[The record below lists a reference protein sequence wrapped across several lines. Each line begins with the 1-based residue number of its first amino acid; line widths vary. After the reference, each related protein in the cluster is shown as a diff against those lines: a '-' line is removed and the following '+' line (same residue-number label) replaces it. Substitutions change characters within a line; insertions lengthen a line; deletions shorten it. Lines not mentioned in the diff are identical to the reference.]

1 MKKLK
6 KIKSV
11 AMQMDDDFG
20 MTLTATDS
28 ELTQGELEE
37 SVQYGLAMLEEM
49 CKYILA
55 HDEDLTDEMREFVK
69 ATLEVK
75 PY

>member
-11 AMQMDDDFG
+11 AMQMDEDFG
-20 MTLTATDS
+20 MTITAEDD
-28 ELTQGELEE
+28 ELSQEE
-37 SVQYGLAMLEEM
+37 FEGAVQFGLAMMEEM

-55 HDEDLTDEMREFVK
+55 HDEDLTDEMREYVE
-69 ATLEVK
+69 TVLEVK
-75 PY
+75 PQ